1 MQSKPHFVTEK
12 LLARVPVVQ
21 KEAHAREAVAHLTD
35 KKHDFESIS
44 YVYVLDDKKLV
55 GVISIK
61 ELLRTHADQKLSEIM
76 VKKFVSVHSHTILGR
91 AAITAIQ
98 HGIKAVP
105 VTDREGN
112 FLGVV
117 GTDTILHTLHKEHV
131 EDMLKMG
138 GIQILEQKHILEMLS
153 DRVVHLIRIRFPW
166 LFIGLLGG
174 FLTTIVV
181 RSFEETLIRQVAL
194 AFFMPAIVYMAAA
207 VGAQTQTI
215 FIRAM
220 AIKKIGLARYFGREV
235 IVDGA
240 LGILLAV
247 AMYAFARIFSGDGM
261 IAFAIAAAM
270 FLTILLAGFVAV
282 MIPWLLI
289 RFKRDPAIGAG
300 PFGTVVQDILSLLVY
315 FAVVSLLLFN

>member
-1 MQSKPHFVTEK
+1 MQSNPHFVTEK
-12 LLARVPVVQ
+12 LLTRVPVVQ

-44 YVYVLDDKKLV
+44 YIYVLDGKKLI
-55 GVISIK
+55 GVLSIK
-61 ELLRTHADQKLSEIM
+61 ELLRAHADQKVSEAM
-76 VKKFVSVHSHTILGR
+76 VKKFIAVHPHTTLER
-91 AAITAIQ
+91 AAIVAIQ
-98 HGIKAVP
+98 NGIKAVP
-105 VTDREGN
+105 VVDREGI

-131 EDMLKMG
+131 EDLLRIG

-153 DRVVHLIRIRFPW
+153 ERVMHLVRVRFPW
-166 LFIGLLGG
+166 LFVGLLGG
-174 FLTTIVV
+174 FFTALVV
-181 RSFEETLIRQVAL
+181 RSFEETLIRQVAV

-220 AIKKIGLARYFGREV
+220 AIKKIGLARYFGREL

-240 LGILLAV
+240 LGVLLAA
-247 AMYAFARIFSGDGM
+247 AMYLFARIFSGNEM
-261 IAFAIAAAM
+261 IAFAIATAM
-270 FLTILLAGFVAV
+270 FLSILLAGFVAV

-300 PFGTVVQDILSLLVY
+300 PFGTVIQDILSLVVY
-315 FAVVSLLLFN
+315 FAVASLLLF